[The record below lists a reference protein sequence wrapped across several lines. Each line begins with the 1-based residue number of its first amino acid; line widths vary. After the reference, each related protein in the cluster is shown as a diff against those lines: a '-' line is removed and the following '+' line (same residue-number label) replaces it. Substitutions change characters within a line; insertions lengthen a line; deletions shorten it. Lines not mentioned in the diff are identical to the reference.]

1 MVRSRPMLHNF
12 IATSTP
18 NAYAVAGM
26 LSPAQTLDILWLALL
41 LVFVGLILIEERTLT
56 AIATGPRQR
65 IGIRRI
71 SPQRLAENG

>member
-1 MVRSRPMLHNF
+1 MLHNF

-26 LSPAQTLDILWLALL
+26 LSPAQTLDVLWLALL
-41 LVFVGLILIEERTLT
+41 LVFVGLILVEERTLT

-65 IGIRRI
+65 VAVG
-71 SPQRLAENG
+71 SMTPQRLVENG